1 MNLMIK
7 KKKKIKINF
16 YLQFFYFLKINMFN
30 F

>member
-1 MNLMIK
+1 MNQMIK

-16 YLQFFYFLKINMFN
+16 YLKFFYFLKINMFN